1 MSKPPPIRSSD
12 AALDVD
18 GFETV
23 KADINTLALAIAQ
36 PTTLYLG
43 GPTRMQVPV
52 PGIADV
58 YLVSNLSTAGSTGV
72 NYHIVRCLRSGQ
84 DSSGRKV
91 DTRQAEL
98 PAYSIRFLG
107 QFTVGQGDILALSLV
122 VTGAPVPTL
131 TLDNLTMRVDLTP
144 S

>member
-1 MSKPPPIRSSD
+1 MSKPPPIRSAD
-12 AALDVD
+12 AVFDAD

-23 KADINTLALAIAQ
+23 KADITTLALASAQ
-36 PTTLYLG
+36 GTTVYLG
-43 GPTRMQVPV
+43 GPTRVQVPL
-52 PGIADV
+52 PGVADV
-58 YLVSNLSTAGSTGV
+58 YVVSDTATAGSTGAA
-72 NYHIVRCLRSGQ
+72 YHVVRCLRCGQ

-98 PAYSIRFLG
+98 PAYSLRFLG
-107 QFTVGQGDILALSLV
+107 QFTVGQGDVLALSLV

-144 S
+144 N